1 MIEKHLFYPSLLSFT
16 RTVKMVAMEPHFA
29 AELTLLGMACDV
41 VGGIYLAYD
50 LLGGEKGPLN
60 TFFRLVNYSLLAV
73 LIFCISLGP
82 KFALPAGLGIGCAF
96 GLHLENAS
104 RSNQDSFLFLFK
116 LGLIRAVGIGLGV
129 WVNGYPKMAWI
140 MAAFVMLISLILPR
154 MGISPAAVYQSEK
167 KPQLKKKQLIIAAV
181 LGGIAMTTALIGAA
195 FTGQSVMFH
204 FAVRM
209 GLTFACTTL
218 IITTLSPIIEWYA
231 DNLPPKTFGFIGALL
246 FVIGFSIQAL
256 PSVAVMYDITKV

>member
-1 MIEKHLFYPSLLSFT
+1 
-16 RTVKMVAMEPHFA
+16 MVSMEPHFA
-29 AELTLLGMACDV
+29 AQLTLLGMACDV

-104 RSNQDSFLFLFK
+104 RSKPDSFSFLIK

-129 WVNGYPKMAWI
+129 WVNGFTKMAWI
-140 MAAFVMLISLILPR
+140 MAAFVMLISLVLPR

-181 LGGIAMTTALIGAA
+181 LGGIAMITAFIGAA
-195 FTGQSVMFH
+195 FTGQSEMFQ

-231 DNLPPKTFGFIGALL
+231 DNLPPKTFGFIGAIL

-256 PSVAVMYDITKV
+256 PSVAVMYDITKP

>member
-1 MIEKHLFYPSLLSFT
+1 
-16 RTVKMVAMEPHFA
+16 MEPHFA

-60 TFFRLVNYSLLAV
+60 TFFRLVNYSLLAII
-73 LIFCISLGP
+73 IFCISLGP

-104 RSNQDSFLFLFK
+104 QSKQDSFLFLLK

-129 WVNGYPKMAWI
+129 WINGFPNMAWI
-140 MAAFVMLISLILPR
+140 MAAIVMLMSLVLPR

-167 KPQLKKKQLIIAAV
+167 KPQLKKKQLLIAAV
-181 LGGIAMTTALIGAA
+181 LGGVAMITALLGAV
-195 FTGQSVMFH
+195 FSGQSMIFQ
-204 FAVRM
+204 FAIRM

-218 IITTLSPIIEWYA
+218 IVTTLSPVIEWYA
-231 DNLPPKTFGFIGALL
+231 DNLPPKTFGFIGAIL

-256 PSVAVMYDITKV
+256 PSVAVMYDITKA